1 MAEAFELMQM
11 VRQALSMAGATL
23 GEADPAVLF
32 HVRCNRCQACVLFA
46 NRDRSR
52 RHAFVGHLGL
62 RFLSAHRC

>member
-32 HVRCNRCQACVLFA
+32 HVRCNHCLACVLSTA
-46 NRDRSR
+46 TG
-52 RHAFVGHLGL
+52 AAATPVV
-62 RFLSAHRC
+62 

>member
-32 HVRCNRCQACVLFA
+32 HVRCNPCGLFTS
-46 NRDRSR
+46 RDWSR

>member
-32 HVRCNRCQACVLFA
+32 HVRCNHCLACVLFG

-52 RHAFVGHLGL
+52 RHAGPLGL
-62 RFLSAHRC
+62 RFLSVHRC